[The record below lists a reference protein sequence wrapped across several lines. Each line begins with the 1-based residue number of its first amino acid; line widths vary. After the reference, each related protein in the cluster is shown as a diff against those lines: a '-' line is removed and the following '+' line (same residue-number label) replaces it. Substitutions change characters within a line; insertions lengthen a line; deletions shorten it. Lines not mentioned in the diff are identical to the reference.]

1 MCGIAGLWV
10 AGGAPDAAL
19 TKRAR
24 AMAAAI
30 RHRGPDGEGFW
41 HDSEAGVALAHRRLA
56 IIDLSPGGAQP
67 MHDASGRYVITYNG
81 ELYNYRELAAELAAL
96 GQAPRGASDTA
107 VLLEAIA
114 CWGID
119 AALPRLNG
127 MFAFAL
133 WDRAER
139 RLWLARDHAGIKP
152 LYYRAVPGLL
162 LFGSELPALVAAGGW
177 APALDPMGASLLLRD
192 ACIPAPHAIF
202 QGVRKL
208 RPGELLRFDAPDA
221 PRATRWY
228 DLGQV
233 VRATP
238 AFTGTAAD
246 AEAELDA
253 LLCESVRMQTVA
265 DVPVGAFLS
274 GGIDSASVVAAIAP
288 EVHSF
293 TIGFD
298 DPAYDES
305 AQAAA
310 VAAHLGVTHTRLTA
324 TASDALALATTLPA
338 IGGEPFADSSLL
350 PTLLLARLTR
360 AHVTVALS
368 GDGGDELFGGYRRH
382 ALAAGLW
389 RRAARVPRPLRAL
402 AGQAVGAVP
411 EAWLDRGLG
420 FLNVT
425 RPGEALHKAAGIL
438 GAADIDAVHARLTA
452 QWPEASAA
460 VPPAPDTA
468 MADGIDD
475 PLVRMRLLD
484 AAGYMQD
491 DVLTKVDRA
500 SMAVALETRVPLL
513 DPRIIAFAFS
523 LPGRILFEDGRGK
536 APLRRVLGRRVPR
549 TLVDRPK
556 MGFSAPIATWL
567 RRELRDWAEALLA
580 APRLAASGLYDV
592 GVVRAAW
599 AEHLSGRRSHHHAL
613 WCVLMLEAWREQAVT
628 GARTAAA

>member
-10 AGGAPDAAL
+10 AGGAPESSL
-19 TKRAR
+19 TQRAR
-24 AMAAAI
+24 AMAQAI

-41 HDSEAGVALAHRRLA
+41 HDPEAGVALAHRRLA

-67 MHDASGRYVITYNG
+67 MHDCSGRFVITYNG

-96 GQAPRGASDTA
+96 GHAPRGASDTA

-114 CWGID
+114 CWGIE

-139 RLWLARDHAGIKP
+139 LLFLARDHAGIKP
-152 LYYRAVPGLL
+152 LYYRATQGEV

-177 APALDPMGASLLLRD
+177 APELDPASASLLLRD

-208 RPGELLRFDAPDA
+208 LPGALVRFDAPGA
-221 PRATRWY
+221 PRPTRWY
-228 DLGQV
+228 DLGAV

-238 AFTGTAAD
+238 AFRGSAAD
-246 AEAELDA
+246 VEAELDA
-253 LLCESVRMQTVA
+253 LLQQAARLQTVA

-288 EVHSF
+288 DVQTF

-305 AQAAA
+305 LHAAA
-310 VAAHLGVTHTRLTA
+310 IARHLGVRHTRLTA
-324 TASDALALATTLPA
+324 TAADALALATALPA

-350 PTLLLARLTR
+350 PTLLLSRLTR

-389 RRAARVPRPLRAL
+389 RHAARVPRPLRAL
-402 AGQAVGAVP
+402 AGGAVAAVP
-411 EAWLDRGLG
+411 EAWLDRGLK
-420 FLNVT
+420 FLKVT
-425 RPGEALHKAAGIL
+425 RPGETLHKTAGIL

-452 QWPEASAA
+452 QWPDAA
-460 VPPAPDTA
+460 RVKPPAPETA
-468 MADGIDD
+468 IAENIDD
-475 PLVRMRLLD
+475 PLTRMRLLD

-500 SMAVALETRVPLL
+500 SMAVALEARVPLL
-513 DPRIIAFAFS
+513 DPRIIRFAFS
-523 LPGRILFEDGRGK
+523 LPGSILFEDGRGK
-536 APLRRVLGRRVPR
+536 APLRRVLARRVPR
-549 TLVDRPK
+549 ALMDRPK
-556 MGFSAPIATWL
+556 MGFSAPIGAWL
-567 RRELRDWAEALLA
+567 RHGLRDWAEALLA

-592 GVVRAAW
+592 GVVREAW
-599 AEHLSGRRSHHHAL
+599 AQHLSGRRSHHHAL
-613 WCVLMLEAWREQAVT
+613 WCVLMLEAWREQAVMR
-628 GARTAAA
+628 ACTAAA